1 MTISKT
7 KPSTPF
13 WVIGVLALIW
23 NLMGVAA
30 YLYQTFM
37 TDEMIA
43 QLPEEQQAEFL
54 VEHPAWY
61 TALFALAVFGGA
73 LACILLL
80 ARKKAAFYFFVL
92 SGVCAIIQ
100 QVYLFLYIDLS
111 SIIMPIMIIIFC
123 IFLIWYSKKCA
134 DDGIIN

>member
-7 KPSTPF
+7 KPTAPF
-13 WVIGVLALIW
+13 WIIGVLALIW
-23 NLMGVAA
+23 NLLGVAA
-30 YLYQTFM
+30 YLFQAYM

-43 QLPEEQQAEFL
+43 ELPQEQQAEFL

-61 TALFALAVFGGA
+61 TALFALAVFGGT

-80 ARKKAAFYFFVL
+80 LRKKAAFYFFVL
-92 SGVCAIIQ
+92 SGVCATVQ
-100 QVYLFLYIDLS
+100 QFYLFLNVELS
-111 SIIMPIMIIIFC
+111 SIVMPIMIIVFC

-134 DDGIIN
+134 DDGILN